1 MLLVIIIQMAT
12 HKPVPFYVDSLVS
25 LPVCIEP
32 IINAVILYRFDSR
45 IRREVDSMW
54 NLLMKRIGLQAKE
67 SDAVAP
73 PTRNNYRLKQ
83 VAIKKQLHSPNILLK
98 DKIGTKTVIEG
109 GANTTLGEKSTV
121 LIDRSNV
128 F

>member
-1 MLLVIIIQMAT
+1 MLLVTIIQMAT
-12 HKPVPFYVDSLVS
+12 QKPVPFYVDSLVK

-54 NLLMKRIGLQAKE
+54 NLLMSRMGLQAKE
-67 SDAVAP
+67 SDAVTS
-73 PTRNNYRLKQ
+73 PTRDNYRVKQ
-83 VAIKKQLHSPNILLK
+83 AAIKKQPHSPIILLK
-98 DKIGTKTVIEG
+98 DKNGTKTVIEG

-121 LIDRSNV
+121 LMDGSNV